1 MHFTNDLIAV
11 DLQDC
16 LDQLAEIV
24 GETTTED
31 ILDVI
36 FAEFCLGK

>member
-1 MHFTNDLIAV
+1 MGLSNDLIAV
-11 DLQDC
+11 DLQEC
-16 LDQLAEIV
+16 LDGLAEIV
-24 GETTTED
+24 GETTTDD